1 MLMPGIIAQIQIQHN
16 TETVGVLIF
25 NVLCGN
31 IYITGM
37 GPVLKGMKEMEKELV
52 YTQTLQA
59 VTELLAENR
68 PHFNPVKLLVVG
80 GSSSEIAGGTIGHNS
95 TYELGEA
102 AAEAVLKAC
111 REAGADPA
119 FQCCEHLNRAL
130 VMEREAAERYGYE
143 TVWVVPQIKAGGSL
157 ATAAWQRLKDPVAVL
172 EVRAD
177 AGLDIGQTLIGM
189 HLKRVAVPVR
199 LWISQIGEARIT
211 AARTRPLL
219 VGGERA
225 KYE

>member
-1 MLMPGIIAQIQIQHN
+1 MDKN
-16 TETVGVLIF
+16 
-25 NVLCGN
+25 
-31 IYITGM
+31 
-37 GPVLKGMKEMEKELV
+37 LV

-59 VTELLAENR
+59 VTELQAENR

-80 GSSSEIAGGTIGHNS
+80 GSSSEIAGGTIGHAS
-95 TYELGEA
+95 ADERGEA

-111 REAGADPA
+111 AEAGTDPA
-119 FQCCEHLNRAL
+119 FQCCEHRNRAL

-157 ATAAWQRLKDPVAVL
+157 ATAAWKRLKDPVAVL

-199 LWISQIGEARIT
+199 LGISQIGEARIT